1 MKMKKQRTVC
11 IALLLAFAA
20 ALSAQQKYALVI
32 GNGAYQNISRLNNPV
47 NDAGDIQ
54 AALEGLGF
62 QVDLLTN
69 ANLSKMEDAAIQL
82 KNKLRNTPDSCG
94 FFFYAGHGVQSQ
106 GQNYLIPVDADIK
119 SESFLKERAFN
130 VQILYDELEQAGNA
144 LNIIV
149 LDACRNNPF
158 GWSRSGT
165 RGLTVVSEQPAGSI
179 IVYATGAGQTAADG
193 AGRNGLFTGQL
204 LKNLPLDVEVKDLF
218 NRTGLDVLKASNGEQ
233 RPAVYNTF
241 FGQAFLPPNHRENS
255 VIVDPVVVPP
265 QPRPV
270 PPVSD
275 AKFVGTWNAVVT
287 YKDGNQNYRD
297 SYKIELFDDST
308 CNISVSA
315 KENGKELW
323 QDADGTWSYDDTF
336 FRLECDFLHPVIFRL
351 PSLRWTSVYTLDTN
365 NRRLVL
371 LVYPAPGVRNTV
383 KVTITKARQ

>member
-1 MKMKKQRTVC
+1 MKKAV
-11 IALLLAFAA
+11 IIFLILAAMVPA
-20 ALSAQQKYALVI
+20 GAQQKYALVV
-32 GNGAYQNISRLNNPV
+32 GNGAYQSISRLNNPV
-47 NDAGDIQ
+47 NDAADIK

-69 ANLSKMEDAAIQL
+69 ANLGRMEDAAIQL
-82 KNKLRNTPDSCG
+82 KNRLRNSPDSYG

-119 SESFLKERAFN
+119 SESFLRERAFN
-130 VQILYDELEQAGNA
+130 VQLLYDEMEQAGNA

-158 GWSRSGT
+158 GWSRSGI

-179 IVYATGAGQTAADG
+179 IVYATGAGQAAADG

-218 NRTGLDVLKASNGEQ
+218 NRTGLDVLKASGGGQ

-241 FGQAFLPPNHRENS
+241 FGQAFLLPDHQEHT

-265 QPRPV
+265 GPGPV
-270 PPVSD
+270 RRD
-275 AKFVGTWNAVVT
+275 ADFGGTWNTTVA
-287 YKDGNQNYRD
+287 YNDGNKNYRD
-297 SYKIELFDDST
+297 RYQIELFEDST
-308 CNISVSA
+308 CIVTVHTQ
-315 KENGKELW
+315 ENGREVR
-323 QDADGTWSYDDTF
+323 QDADGYWSYDDTF
-336 FRLECDFLHPVIFRL
+336 FRLECEFINPAIPRL
-351 PSLRWTSVYTLDTN
+351 PGLRWASVYTLDNN

-371 LVYPAPGVRNTV
+371 LVNPAPGAKNSIR
-383 KVTITKARQ
+383 VTLAKGRQ